1 MLTYICGMMNVNPMQ
16 SGCVNADWHG
26 IGLTLSYPYQEK

>member
-1 MLTYICGMMNVNPMQ
+1 MLIDIRCFMNSDPMQ
-16 SGCVNADWHG
+16 SGSVNANWHG